1 MGEPGPPAKR
11 QRKPPAWAEEFLDP
25 TKPLSTLLPEAAAA
39 QAPADV
45 GQGQAYDGADGF
57 EEGLPEEPQVV
68 AVTALENS
76 GRVEVLVEHQGRR
89 YKGTMERTALPHGVG
104 VPLPAT
110 REELLAS
117 AAAPVHGENPNMTC
131 ALCNLPLDEVPVQGI
146 SEDKAG
152 LFARVRI
159 TTNWTARVHQQCA
172 VWCPECKE
180 DTALPNYY
188 HYLGPAVRRGRA
200 LRCSR
205 CTERGA
211 TVGCFAEGCPA
222 VYHLPCA
229 VDNGCLFN
237 ERTYE
242 VWCPEHAQAALEQ
255 AEDTAP
261 LLHAGFRPQR

>member
-1 MGEPGPPAKR
+1 MAATGRYPRLCPCSWQQYTYPPCLAPPAALAFHHPGTVHTPGPSTIPA
-11 QRKPPAWAEEFLDP
+11 PPPSLAYSTIPPYPRPYPSNP
-25 TKPLSTLLPEAAAA
+25 T
-39 QAPADV
+39 
-45 GQGQAYDGADGF
+45 
-57 EEGLPEEPQVV
+57 
-68 AVTALENS
+68 
-76 GRVEVLVEHQGRR
+76 
-89 YKGTMERTALPHGVG
+89 
-104 VPLPAT
+104 
-110 REELLAS
+110 
-117 AAAPVHGENPNMTC
+117 
-131 ALCNLPLDEVPVQGI
+131 GI

-180 DTALPNYY
+180 DAALPNYY

-237 ERTYE
+237 VSGWGWGRGWGWGWEWK
-242 VWCPEHAQAALEQ
+242 VVQS
-255 AEDTAP
+255 
-261 LLHAGFRPQR
+261 GG

>member
-1 MGEPGPPAKR
+1 MAWLPQGVQLGCFFAHGDSTLHTASHANSDPCFPPPSHSTLPPPPSLYPLCHYRNSTILTPPGPT
-11 QRKPPAWAEEFLDP
+11 PPP
-25 TKPLSTLLPEAAAA
+25 P
-39 QAPADV
+39 
-45 GQGQAYDGADGF
+45 
-57 EEGLPEEPQVV
+57 
-68 AVTALENS
+68 
-76 GRVEVLVEHQGRR
+76 
-89 YKGTMERTALPHGVG
+89 
-104 VPLPAT
+104 
-110 REELLAS
+110 
-117 AAAPVHGENPNMTC
+117 
-131 ALCNLPLDEVPVQGI
+131 QGI

-237 ERTYE
+237 
-242 VWCPEHAQAALEQ
+242 VS
-255 AEDTAP
+255 
-261 LLHAGFRPQR
+261 AGGGVRNS